1 MGDVPISA
9 EPASKQAGLVVPGSK
24 GGGRLLRRTFVIAFI
39 LVSGGLLTSSVVE
52 LFFRYR
58 ESVEAIG
65 ALQREMAQ
73 GAAFK
78 IQQFVADIE
87 KTLRASTQA
96 QEIIAAGLTE
106 AYRFELI
113 KLLKVAPAITEAV
126 ALDADGHERLKVSR
140 VRMLLPEDLH
150 DRSMVEAFM
159 GAHGGR
165 TYFGQVYF
173 VRESEPYMTI
183 AVPIERFAGDV
194 LGVLIAEVNLK
205 YIWGVVA
212 RITVGKAG
220 YTYVVSGGG
229 DLIAHPD
236 ISLVLQKRRVKDLPQ
251 VQAALAG
258 GSGPSMAQ
266 PNLSGQKVFSASA
279 PISDLG
285 WAVLVERPAA
295 EAYSPLYA
303 SILRTSI
310 LFLLG
315 LGMAIVASLLIGR
328 RVVHPVEMLRQGA
341 ARIGAGDLDHRL
353 EIKTGDELQALAEEF
368 NRMTAQLQES
378 YANLEQKV
386 DERTHELSEALER
399 QTATSEVLKVISR
412 STFDLQPVLESL
424 IENATR
430 LCGADKG
437 FIFRLDGEL
446 FRLAVAYNVPTDLKD
461 FSERTPIG
469 PGRGTVVGRVA
480 LEHRVIHIPDILADP
495 EYALKDL
502 EVQTWGEGRTIL
514 GVPMLREGALIGVIV
529 IRSTVVQPFT
539 DKQIELVTTFADQ
552 AVIAIENVRLF
563 QELQTRTRELARS
576 VEELR
581 ALGEVSQAVSSSL
594 DLQTVLT
601 TIVDRAVQLSGTNGG
616 VIYEYDESTQEF
628 DFRASHGMDS
638 ELFEALRFG
647 ARIRLGEGAL
657 GRAAATRAPIQVPD
671 ILDERALVFAKVRPI
686 LAHSGYRSLLAVPLL
701 IEQRIVGGLVVWR
714 LQSGSFSTD
723 VMNLLQTFATQ
734 SVLAIQNAR
743 LFREIEEKGHQ
754 LEIAS
759 KHKSQFLANMSHEL
773 RTPLNAI
780 LGYTELIIDDIYG
793 EVPDKIR
800 EVLERVRRSG
810 QHLLSLINAVLDL
823 SKIEAGQLTLSLN
836 DYSMK
841 EVVYTA
847 MTSVE
852 SLAAEKHLKLS
863 VELGPDLPIAKGD
876 ERRIVQVLLNL
887 LGNAIKFT
895 EAGEVKLRV
904 ITADG
909 AFLVGVSDT
918 GAGISEADQGKIF
931 EEFQQADSSSTKQ
944 KGGTGLGLSIA
955 KRIIEMHGGRIW
967 VESSLR
973 TGSTFWFTLPVRI
986 DRQRGSHE

>member
-1 MGDVPISA
+1 MHDTLGSP
-9 EPASKQAGLVVPGSK
+9 EPAPGQTAEVVPGSRS
-24 GGGRLLRRTFVIAFI
+24 GGRLLRRTFVIALV
-39 LVSGGLLTSSVVE
+39 LVSGGLISSGVLE

-58 ESVEAIG
+58 ESVEAIE

-78 IQQFVADIE
+78 IQQFVRDIE

-126 ALDADGHERLKVSR
+126 ALDADGRERLKVSR
-140 VRMLLPEDLH
+140 VRMLLPEDLR
-150 DRSMVEAFM
+150 DRSMAEAFK
-159 GAHGGR
+159 GARGGR
-165 TYFGQVYF
+165 SYFGQVYF

-205 YIWGVVA
+205 YIWEVVS
-212 RITVGKAG
+212 RIKVGKAG
-220 YTYVVSGGG
+220 YIYVVSRDG

-258 GSGPSMAQ
+258 GSGLSMAQ
-266 PNLSGQKVFSASA
+266 PNLSGQKVFAASA
-279 PISDLG
+279 PIPDLG

-310 LFLLG
+310 LLLLG
-315 LGMAIVASLLIGR
+315 LGLAVVASLLIGR
-328 RVVHPVEMLRQGA
+328 RVVRPVELLRQGA

-353 EIKTGDELQALAEEF
+353 EIQTGDELQALAEEF
-368 NRMTAQLQES
+368 NRMTTQLQES

-386 DERTHELSEALER
+386 EERTRELSEALEQ

-412 STFDLQPVLESL
+412 STFDLQPVLETL

-446 FRLAVAYNVPTDLKD
+446 FRLAVAYNGPTELKD
-461 FSERTPIG
+461 FFERNPIR

-480 LEHRVIHIPDILADP
+480 LERRVVHIPDILADP
-495 EYALKDL
+495 EYRLKDL
-502 EVQTWGEGRTIL
+502 EVQMRGGLRTIL

-529 IRSTVVQPFT
+529 IRSNVVQPFT

-576 VEELR
+576 VDELE
-581 ALGEVSQAVSSSL
+581 ALGAVSQAVSSSL

-601 TIVDRAVQLSGTNGG
+601 TIVDRAVQLSGASGG
-616 VIYEYDESTQEF
+616 VIYEYNDLTQEF
-628 DFRASHGMDS
+628 RLRASHGV
-638 ELFEALRFG
+638 EEQLIAVLRT
-647 ARIRLGEGAL
+647 AQIHVGEGAI
-657 GRAAATRAPIQVPD
+657 GKAAATRAPVQVLD
-671 ILDERALVFAKVRPI
+671 LLDESGSVMPQVRPI
-686 LAHSGYRSLLAVPLL
+686 LAQSGYRSLLAVPLL
-701 IEQRIVGGLVVWR
+701 IEQQIFGGLVIYR
-714 LQSGSFSTD
+714 PESGSFSRD
-723 VMNLLQTFATQ
+723 VVNLLQTFATQ

-743 LFREIEEKGHQ
+743 LFREIEDKGHQ

-780 LGYTELIIDDIYG
+780 LGYAELIMDDIYG
-793 EVPDKIR
+793 EVPEKIR
-800 EVLERVRRSG
+800 DVLERVQKSG

-823 SKIEAGQLTLSLN
+823 SKIEAGQLTLSIN
-836 DYSMK
+836 DYSIQ

-852 SLAAEKHLKLS
+852 SLAAEKQLRLA
-863 VELGPDLPIAKGD
+863 VELSPDLPLARGD

-895 EAGEVKLRV
+895 EAGEVKVRV
-904 ITADG
+904 TTVDATFRM
-909 AFLVGVSDT
+909 AVSDT
-918 GAGISEADQGKIF
+918 GPGISDADQEKIF

-955 KRIIEMHGGRIW
+955 KRIIDMHGGRIW
-967 VESSLR
+967 VESSLGK
-973 TGSTFWFTLPVRI
+973 GSTFWFTLPVRV
-986 DRQRGSHE
+986 DRQGGSHE

>member
-1 MGDVPISA
+1 MRDAPTSA
-9 EPASKQAGLVVPGSK
+9 APASGQADFVVTGSK
-24 GGGRLLRRTFVIAFI
+24 GGSRLLRRTFVIALV
-39 LVSGGLLTSSVVE
+39 LVSGGLISSGVLE

-58 ESVEAIG
+58 ESVEAIE

-78 IQQFVADIE
+78 IQQFVRDIE

-106 AYRFELI
+106 VYRFELI

-126 ALDADGHERLKVSR
+126 ALDADGRERLKVSR
-140 VRMLLPEDLH
+140 VRMLLPEDLR
-150 DRSMVEAFM
+150 DRSMAAAFM
-159 GAHGGR
+159 GARGGR
-165 TYFGQVYF
+165 AYFGHVYF

-205 YIWGVVA
+205 YIWEVVS
-212 RITVGKAG
+212 RIKVGKAG
-220 YTYVVSGGG
+220 YIYVVSGDG

-251 VQAALAG
+251 VQTALAG
-258 GSGPSMAQ
+258 GSGLSMAQ
-266 PNLSGQKVFSASA
+266 PNLSGQKVFAASA
-279 PISDLG
+279 PIPDLG
-285 WAVLVERPAA
+285 WAVVVERPAA
-295 EAYSPLYA
+295 EAYAPLYA
-303 SILRTSI
+303 SILRTSV
-310 LFLLG
+310 LLLLG
-315 LGMAIVASLLIGR
+315 LGMALLASVLIGR
-328 RVVHPVEMLRQGA
+328 RVLRPVEILRQGA

-353 EIKTGDELQALAEEF
+353 EIKTGDELQALADEF
-368 NRMTAQLQES
+368 NRMTTQLQES

-386 DERTHELSEALER
+386 EERTHELSEALEQ

-412 STFDLQPVLESL
+412 STFDLQPVLETL

-437 FIFRLDGEL
+437 NIFRLDGEL
-446 FRLAVAYNVPTDLKD
+446 FRLAVSYNVPPELKD
-461 FSERTPIG
+461 FFERNPIR

-480 LEHRVIHIPDILADP
+480 LEHRVIHVPDILADS
-495 EYALKDL
+495 EYELKDVQ
-502 EVQTWGEGRTIL
+502 VQTRGGLRTIL

-563 QELQTRTRELARS
+563 QELQARSRELARS
-576 VEELR
+576 VEELK
-581 ALGEVSQAVSSSL
+581 ALGEVSQAVSSTL

-601 TIVDRAVQLSGTNGG
+601 TIVDRAVQLSGASGG
-616 VIYEYDESTQEF
+616 VIYEYDEATEEF
-628 DFRASHGMDS
+628 RLRASHGV
-638 ELFEALRFG
+638 EEVLIEVLRT
-647 ARIRLGEGAL
+647 ARIRVGEGAI
-657 GRAAATRAPIQVPD
+657 GTAAATHAPVQVPD
-671 ILDERALVFAKVRPI
+671 MLDERGSVLPHVRPI
-686 LAHSGYRSLLAVPLL
+686 LARSGYRALLAVPLL
-701 IEQRIVGGLVVWR
+701 IERQIFGGIVIYR
-714 LQSGSFSTD
+714 SESGSFSGE
-723 VMNLLQTFATQ
+723 VVNLLQTFATQ

-743 LFREIEEKGHQ
+743 LFREIEAKGHQ

-759 KHKSQFLANMSHEL
+759 QHKSQFLANMSHEL

-780 LGYTELIIDDIYG
+780 LGYAELIMDDIYG

-800 EVLERVRRSG
+800 EVLERVQKSG

-836 DYSMK
+836 DYSIK
-841 EVVYTA
+841 DVVYTA

-852 SLAAEKHLKLS
+852 SLAAEKQLKLGL
-863 VELGPDLPIAKGD
+863 ELSPDLPTGKGD
-876 ERRIVQVLLNL
+876 ERRIAQVLLNL

-895 EAGEVKLRV
+895 EAGEVKVRV
-904 ITADG
+904 TLADN
-909 AFLVGVSDT
+909 AFLVAVSDT
-918 GAGISEADQGKIF
+918 GAGISEADQDMIF

-955 KRIIEMHGGRIW
+955 KRIVEMHGGRIW
-967 VESSLR
+967 VESSPGI
-973 TGSTFWFTLPVRI
+973 GSTFWFTLPVRVEH
-986 DRQRGSHE
+986 QRGSHE

>member
-1 MGDVPISA
+1 MSKTHVSEDAAQHHSA
-9 EPASKQAGLVVPGSK
+9 QPASEST
-24 GGGRLLRRTFVIAFI
+24 GGGRLLRRTFVIALV
-39 LVSGGLLTSSVVE
+39 LVSGGLISSGVLE
-52 LFFRYR
+52 LIFSYR
-58 ESVEAIG
+58 ESVEAIE

-78 IQQFVADIE
+78 IQQFVRDIE

-96 QEIIAAGLTE
+96 QEIITAGLTE

-126 ALDADGHERLKVSR
+126 ALDADGRERLKVSR
-140 VRMLLPEDLH
+140 VRMLLSEDLR
-150 DRSMVEAFM
+150 DRSMVEAFR
-159 GAHGGR
+159 GASGGR
-165 TYFGQVYF
+165 SYFGPVYF

-183 AVPIERFAGDV
+183 AIPIERFAGDV

-205 YIWGVVA
+205 YIWEVVS
-212 RITVGKAG
+212 RIKVGQAG
-220 YTYVVSGGG
+220 YIYVVSRDG

-236 ISLVLQKRRVKDLPQ
+236 ISLVLQKRRVQDLPQ

-258 GSGPSMAQ
+258 GSGLSMAQ
-266 PNLSGQKVFSASA
+266 PNLAGQKVFAASA
-279 PISDLG
+279 PIPDIG

-310 LFLLG
+310 LLLLG
-315 LGMAIVASLLIGR
+315 LGMAVLASLLISR
-328 RVVHPVEMLRQGA
+328 RVVRPMEMLRQGA

-353 EIKTGDELQALAEEF
+353 EIQTGDELQALAEEF
-368 NRMTAQLQES
+368 NHMTAQLQES
-378 YANLEQKV
+378 YANLELKV
-386 DERTHELSEALER
+386 EERTHELSEALER

-412 STFDLQPVLESL
+412 STFDLQPVLETL

-437 FIFRLDGEL
+437 IIFRLDGEL
-446 FRLAVAYNVPTDLKD
+446 FRLAVAYNVPTNLKD
-461 FSERTPIG
+461 FFERNPIR
-469 PGRGTVVGRVA
+469 PGRGTIVGRVA

-495 EYALKDL
+495 EYELKDV
-502 EVQTWGEGRTIL
+502 EVQTRGDLRTIL
-514 GVPMLREGALIGVIV
+514 GVPMLRESTLIGVIV
-529 IRSTVVQPFT
+529 IRSTVVRPFT

-563 QELQTRTRELARS
+563 QELQARTGELARS
-576 VEELR
+576 VEELK
-581 ALGEVSQAVSSSL
+581 ALGEVSQVVSSSL

-601 TIVDRAVQLSGTNGG
+601 TIVDHAVQLSGANGG
-616 VIYEYDESTQEF
+616 IIYEYDEVTQEF
-628 DFRASHGMDS
+628 RLRASHGVGE
-638 ELFEALRFG
+638 ELLEVLRT
-647 ARIRLGEGAL
+647 ARIRVGEGAI
-657 GRAAATRAPIQVPD
+657 GKAAATRAPVQVPD
-671 ILDERALVFAKVRPI
+671 MLDETGSVLSRVRPI
-686 LAHSGYRSLLAVPLL
+686 LAESGYRSLLAVPLL
-701 IEQRIVGGLVVWR
+701 IEQQIFGGLVIYR
-714 LQSGSFSTD
+714 PESGSFSRD
-723 VMNLLQTFATQ
+723 VVNLLQTFATQ

-743 LFREIEEKGHQ
+743 LFREIEAKGHQ

-759 KHKSQFLANMSHEL
+759 QHKSQFLANMSHEL

-780 LGYTELIIDDIYG
+780 LGYAELIMDDIYG
-793 EVPDKIR
+793 EVPEKIR
-800 EVLERVRRSG
+800 DVLERVQKSG
-810 QHLLSLINAVLDL
+810 QHLLGLINAVLDL
-823 SKIEAGQLTLSLN
+823 AKIEAGQLSLSIG

-852 SLAAEKHLKLS
+852 SLAAEKQLTLS
-863 VELGPDLPIAKGD
+863 LEFGADLPTGKGD
-876 ERRIVQVLLNL
+876 ERRIAQVLLNL

-895 EAGEVKLRV
+895 ETGEVKV
-904 ITADG
+904 HVTKADDT
-909 AFLVGVSDT
+909 FLVAVSDT
-918 GAGISEADQGKIF
+918 GPGISEANRDMIF

-967 VESSLR
+967 VESSLGK
-973 TGSTFWFTLPVRI
+973 GSTFRFTLPVRVEH
-986 DRQRGSHE
+986 QRGAHE

>member
-1 MGDVPISA
+1 M
-9 EPASKQAGLVVPGSK
+9 
-24 GGGRLLRRTFVIAFI
+24 
-39 LVSGGLLTSSVVE
+39 E

-140 VRMLLPEDLH
+140 VRMLLPEDLR
-150 DRSMVEAFM
+150 DRSMAEAFK

-165 TYFGQVYF
+165 SYFGQVYF

-205 YIWGVVA
+205 YIWEAVA
-212 RITVGKAG
+212 RIKVGKAG
-220 YTYVVSGGG
+220 YIYVVSGGG
-229 DLIAHPD
+229 DLIAHPN

-258 GSGPSMAQ
+258 RSGLSMAQ
-266 PNLSGQKVFSASA
+266 PNLSGQKVFTASA
-279 PISDLG
+279 PIPDLG

-295 EAYSPLYA
+295 EAYAPLYA

-310 LFLLG
+310 LLLLG

-461 FSERTPIG
+461 FLERTPIR

-480 LEHRVIHIPDILADP
+480 LEQRVIHIPDILADP

-502 EVQTWGEGRTIL
+502 EVQTRGGLRTIL

-576 VEELR
+576 VEELK

-601 TIVDRAVQLSGTNGG
+601 TIVDRAVQLSGTSGG
-616 VIYEYDESTQEF
+616 VIYEYDEITQEF
-628 DFRASHGMDS
+628 EFRASHGVDS

-647 ARIRLGEGAL
+647 ARMRLGEGAL

-701 IEQRIVGGLVVWR
+701 IEQRIIGGLVVWR
-714 LQSGSFSTD
+714 LPSGSFSPD

-780 LGYTELIIDDIYG
+780 LGYAELIMDDIYG

-800 EVLERVRRSG
+800 QALERVQRSG

-863 VELGPDLPIAKGD
+863 FELSPDLPIAKGD

-895 EAGEVKLRV
+895 EAGEVKMRV
-904 ITADG
+904 TTADD

-918 GAGISEADQGKIF
+918 GAGISEADQEKIF